1 MRARGN
7 LLGVNASECP
17 DVLQALAEKG
27 GPESAMDGD
36 ETTRRWLQQHVQ
48 FRQDKLRSLSRED
61 REGWVASIAETLER
75 SGLGTKAAV

>member
-1 MRARGN
+1 
-7 LLGVNASECP
+7 
-17 DVLQALAEKG
+17 
-27 GPESAMDGD
+27 MDGD